1 MTKIL
6 LAVLCAAVLCMS
18 AAGCGSEES
27 AKPDESTAGT
37 VNEDKEDNG
46 MKGTQLTSQT
56 AKLVGRTYLPDSG
69 TLWCGLSGS
78 GAEFEF
84 TGKNLDIMVE
94 GDKVSWSG
102 QKDNYA
108 RIAIYVDGERVV
120 DDMLNEGLKK
130 YSPIQGDSEVTKTVK
145 IVKLSE
151 TAMSC
156 FGIMPILLEDGASIK
171 PAAEKA
177 HKVEF
182 IGDSITCGYGVD
194 DEDPTHNFKTSTED
208 VTRAYAYKT
217 AQELDVDYSMFSIS
231 GWGII
236 SGWTGDGKQK
246 PEQQIPLYYEKY
258 GYSYGGFGDE
268 QPQNMDWDF
277 SLYQPELIVINLGT
291 NDDSYCGSN
300 EERKQDYVNGYVEF
314 LKTVRSDNPDA
325 RILCVLGIMGDNLYP
340 SVEQAVSDYS
350 SETGD
355 KNISAF
361 HLEPQNSSEDG
372 LVADYHPTE
381 KTHTKEA
388 EALTAEIKSIMGW

>member
-1 MTKIL
+1 ML
-6 LAVLCAAVLCMS
+6 CAVLICTCAV
-18 AAGCGSEES
+18 GCAS
-27 AKPDESTAGT
+27 AKDSAGQADSSSQT
-37 VNEDKEDNG
+37 EEDKG
-46 MKGTQLTSQT
+46 MKGTQLTAES
-56 AKLVGRTYLPDSG
+56 AKLVGRTYLAENG

-94 GDKVSWSG
+94 TDKVGWSG
-102 QKDNYA
+102 QVDNYA

-130 YSPIQGDSEVTKTVK
+130 YSPIQGDSEVTKTVR

-156 FGIMPILLEDGASIK
+156 FGIMPIQLEDGASIR
-171 PAAEKA
+171 PTAEKA
-177 HKVEF
+177 HKIEF

-194 DEDPTHNFKTSTED
+194 DEDPTHKFKTSTED

-217 AQELDVDYSMFSIS
+217 AQALDADYSMFSIS

-246 PEQQIPLYYEKY
+246 PEQQIPLYYEKL
-258 GYSYGGFGDE
+258 GFTYGGFGDIM
-268 QPQNMDWDF
+268 PQETDWDF
-277 SLYQPELIVINLGT
+277 SLYKPELIVINLGT
-291 NDDSYCGSN
+291 NDDSYCGSH
-300 EERKQDYVNGYVEF
+300 EDRKQAYVEGYVEF
-314 LKTVRSDNPDA
+314 LKTVRKDNPDA

-340 SVEQAVSDYS
+340 SVEEAVSRYTE
-350 SETGD
+350 ETGD
-355 KNISAF
+355 SNISAF
-361 HLEPQNSSEDG
+361 HLEPQDQAEDG

-381 KTHTKEA
+381 KTHTKA
-388 EALTAEIKSIMGW
+388 SEALTAEIRSIMGW

>member
-1 MTKIL
+1 
-6 LAVLCAAVLCMS
+6 
-18 AAGCGSEES
+18 
-27 AKPDESTAGT
+27 
-37 VNEDKEDNG
+37 
-46 MKGTQLTSQT
+46 MKGTQLTAES
-56 AKLVGRTYLPDSG
+56 AKLVGRTYLAENG

-94 GDKVSWSG
+94 TDKVGWSG
-102 QKDNYA
+102 QVDNYA

-130 YSPIQGDSEVTKTVK
+130 YSPIQGDSEVTKTVR

-156 FGIMPILLEDGASIK
+156 FGIMPIQLEDGASIR
-171 PAAEKA
+171 PTAEKA
-177 HKVEF
+177 HKIEF

-194 DEDPTHNFKTSTED
+194 DEDPTHKFKTSTED

-217 AQELDVDYSMFSIS
+217 AQALDADYSMFSIS

-246 PEQQIPLYYEKY
+246 PEQQIPLYYEKL
-258 GYSYGGFGDE
+258 GFTYGGFGDIM
-268 QPQNMDWDF
+268 PQETDWDF
-277 SLYQPELIVINLGT
+277 SLYKSELIVINLGT
-291 NDDSYCGSN
+291 NDDSYCGSH
-300 EERKQDYVNGYVEF
+300 EDRKQAYVEGYVEF
-314 LKTVRSDNPDA
+314 LKTVRKDNPDA

-340 SVEQAVSDYS
+340 SVEEAVSRYTE
-350 SETGD
+350 ETGD
-355 KNISAF
+355 SNISAF
-361 HLEPQNSSEDG
+361 HLEPQDQAEDG

-381 KTHTKEA
+381 KTHTKA
-388 EALTAEIKSIMGW
+388 SEALTAEIRRIMGW